1 MKKIVKKT
9 SKVTSKTTLEKI
21 VGKKGAEDIL
31 NSNGVPC
38 LSCPMAKFELGSLEI
53 GKVCDTYDLDLKKIL
68 KELNSAK

>member
-31 NSNGVPC
+31 NENGVPC

-53 GKVCDTYDLDLKKIL
+53 GKVCETYDLDLKKIL